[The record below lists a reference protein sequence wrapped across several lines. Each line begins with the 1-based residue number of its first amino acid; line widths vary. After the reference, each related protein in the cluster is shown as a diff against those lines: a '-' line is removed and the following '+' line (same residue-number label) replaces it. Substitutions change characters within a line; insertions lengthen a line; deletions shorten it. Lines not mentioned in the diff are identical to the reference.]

1 MMAEVR
7 RYRGKFLE
15 MITEEIELPNG
26 RMATLDMIR
35 HPGAAAV
42 VPFLDDDRVL
52 LIRQFRHAAGGT
64 ILEVPAGKLE
74 PGEEPII
81 CAGRELEEETGKRAG
96 RIEPLGSILT
106 TPGFT
111 DERIHLFA
119 AFDLEDVP
127 QALDDDEII
136 EQAPMTLETALGLIW
151 SGELTDAKSII
162 ALLHAARLLGRL
174 DTVGG

>member
-1 MMAEVR
+1 MAVVG

-15 MITEEIELPNG
+15 MVTEEVVLPNG
-26 RMATLDMIR
+26 RTATLDLIR

-81 CAGRELEEETGKRAG
+81 CASRELEEETGKKAG
-96 RIEPLGSILT
+96 RIEPLGSIFT

-111 DERIHLFA
+111 DEQIYLFA

-127 QALDDDEII
+127 QALEDDEII
-136 EQAPMTLETALGLIW
+136 EQAPMTLESALELIW

-162 ALLHAARLLGRL
+162 ALIKAARLLGRL
-174 DTVGG
+174 DGAGA

>member
-1 MMAEVR
+1 MAVVG

-15 MITEEIELPNG
+15 MVTEEVVLPNG
-26 RMATLDMIR
+26 RTATLDLIR

-64 ILEVPAGKLE
+64 IFEVPAGKLE

-81 CAGRELEEETGKRAG
+81 CAGRELEEETGKKAG

-111 DERIHLFA
+111 DEQIYLFA
-119 AFDLEDVP
+119 AFALEDVP
-127 QALDDDEII
+127 QALGDDEII
-136 EQAPMTLETALGLIW
+136 EQAPMTLESALGLIW
-151 SGELTDAKSII
+151 SVELTDAKSII
-162 ALLHAARLLGRL
+162 ALIKAARLLGRL
-174 DTVGG
+174 DGAGA